1 MDNFFY
7 IRGAAFY
14 LFIYL
19 FLGLINSGIAY
30 LGAKVLHLNPVILLG
45 LLILIAVSVLY
56 TGFRQSIH
64 LFFSKEVPDSN
75 IVKAW
80 IVQFVIFLVIAVGI
94 ESSLSRVIE
103 RQKLFQVI
111 SVFINFT
118 TFFFSYWL
126 SVKFF
131 IGKKFTLCANRLRAP
146 E

>member
-1 MDNFFY
+1 MANFPY

-30 LGAKVLHLNPVILLG
+30 LGTKVLHLNPVVLLG
-45 LLILIAVSVLY
+45 LFIFITISVLY
-56 TGFRQSIH
+56 IGFRYSIH
-64 LFFSKEVPDSN
+64 LFFSKEVSN
-75 IVKAW
+75 SDIVKAW
-80 IVQFVIFLVIAVGI
+80 IVQFLIFLVIAVGI
-94 ESSLSRVIE
+94 ESFLSRVIE

-131 IGKKFTLCANRLRAP
+131 IGKKLEEEAKSATG
-146 E
+146 